1 MPQKLT
7 RREFLQA
14 AAAAGSVAYLSGC
27 AKTTE
32 SLTAAATP
40 KAPYLVSPGCR
51 KSKVKVAKLYMGI
64 PGALWPTPKMDLNE
78 EMQKYEGEF
87 ARMKKE
93 FGDVDFV
100 VNELVTSPEQV
111 QALKEKMA
119 AADGVLAIH
128 LSMGA
133 MGILNQILTAGK
145 PTVLFAA
152 PYSGHEWTAFGSVQK
167 APEGA
172 LLECMLTTDYS
183 QLAAAVRPFR
193 AIHHLRE
200 AKILNVTTSDFS
212 GYANA
217 IKNKFGTDM
226 VKVSLEEVEKAYESI
241 PDSDAEAEARRW
253 IRAAMKVVEPSREN
267 IFRSC
272 KLALAFEK
280 MLDEQEG
287 TMMTVDCYGTMWDRT
302 ILLPAYPC
310 VGFSRLNS
318 MGLGGMCESDL
329 SSAMTQILFQGL
341 CGKPGFVND
350 PTMDVS
356 KHAIIMAHCMG
367 TAKMDGLDK
376 PPARYNLRCVME
388 RQEGVTPQVF
398 MEIGRKT
405 TSGKLIGTDQI
416 LYFTGDIIEAPD
428 QPRGCRTK
436 ITVKVDGD
444 VEKLWQDWS
453 HGLHRVACY
462 GDLTE
467 DLKRFCRF
475 TKVKLVNEAAERPVT
490 A

>member
-1 MPQKLT
+1 MAERLT

-14 AAAAGSVAYLSGC
+14 AAAAGTVAYLSGC

-32 SLTAAATP
+32 SLTAGATP
-40 KAPYLVSPGCR
+40 MAPYLVSPGCR

-78 EMQKYEGEF
+78 EMEKYEGEF

-93 FGDVDFV
+93 FADVDFV

-119 AADGVLAIH
+119 TADGVLAIH

-133 MGILNQILTAGK
+133 MGILNQILAAGK

-217 IKNKFGTDM
+217 IKEKFGTGM

-253 IRAAMKVVEPSREN
+253 IRGAMKVVEPSREN
-267 IFRSC
+267 IVRSC

-287 TMMTVDCYGTMWDRT
+287 TMMTVDCYGTMWDKT

-310 VGFSRLNS
+310 LGFARLNS

-329 SSAMTQILFQGL
+329 RSAMTQITMQGL

-356 KHAIIMAHCMG
+356 KHAIILAHCMG
-367 TAKMDGLDK
+367 TPKMDGPDK
-376 PPARYNLRCVME
+376 PPARYRLRCVME
-388 RQEGVTPQVF
+388 RQEGVVPQVF
-398 MEIGRKT
+398 MEVGRKT
-405 TSGKLIGTDQI
+405 TTAELIGTDQM
-416 LYFTGDIIEAPD
+416 LYFTGDIIETPD
-428 QPRGCRTK
+428 LPRGCRTK

-444 VEKLWQDWS
+444 VERLWQNWS
-453 HGLHRVACY
+453 QGLHRTTCY

-475 TKVKLVNEAAERPVT
+475 TKIKLVNEAAERPVT